1 MFNDKQIEV
10 LNQELDS
17 NRIKTRQKGNI
28 NLSYLEGFDIMQT
41 ANNIF
46 GFGNWNYSI
55 SNLTQVSSE
64 QNQNQNHVICYKAVI
79 KVSIHNKDHTKDIS
93 REDVGFGT
101 GIAKTLADANEGAAK
116 EAVTDAIKRTLR
128 SFGNQFG
135 NSLYGKPKSNTNNQS
150 SNYQPPQNYNNSAN
164 NTQQQSPYQH
174 QQDFSQLTNLG
185 LTVMQQGEN
194 LIVVGENVFEN
205 KEAIKQYGFRWDGY
219 NKNWYMPL
227 RQVA

>member
-64 QNQNQNHVICYKAVI
+64 QNQKQNH
-79 KVSIHNKDHTKDIS
+79 
-93 REDVGFGT
+93 
-101 GIAKTLADANEGAAK
+101 L
-116 EAVTDAIKRTLR
+116 
-128 SFGNQFG
+128 
-135 NSLYGKPKSNTNNQS
+135 
-150 SNYQPPQNYNNSAN
+150 
-164 NTQQQSPYQH
+164 
-174 QQDFSQLTNLG
+174 
-185 LTVMQQGEN
+185 
-194 LIVVGENVFEN
+194 
-205 KEAIKQYGFRWDGY
+205 
-219 NKNWYMPL
+219 
-227 RQVA
+227 